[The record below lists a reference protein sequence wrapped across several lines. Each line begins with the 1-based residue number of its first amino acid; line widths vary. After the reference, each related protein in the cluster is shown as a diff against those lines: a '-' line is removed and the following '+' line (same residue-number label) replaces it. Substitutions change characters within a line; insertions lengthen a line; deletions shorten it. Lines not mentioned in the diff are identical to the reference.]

1 MPCGHSSAVKDPD
14 PACAASLIQMGFEV
28 GEFCWSVNG
37 LFHCAGRSVP
47 ESDTFGRV
55 TDLKETMGSGI
66 YLALR
71 TCHLGFTLILE
82 S

>member
-1 MPCGHSSAVKDPD
+1 
-14 PACAASLIQMGFEV
+14 MGFEV
-28 GEFCWSVNG
+28 GEFCRSVDE
-37 LFHCAGRSVP
+37 LFRRAGRSVP

-55 TDLKETMGSGI
+55 ADLDETMGLWI